1 MAYMTQNLAVTQPLM
16 DRFAALRAEFSHR
29 RAQRAE
35 AERVFRELSM
45 MTEYELTDLGISRHS
60 IRDIAA
66 EAGRRV

>member
-16 DRFAALRAEFSHR
+16 DRFSALRAEFSHR

-35 AERVFRELSM
+35 ADRVFRELSLM
-45 MTEYELTDLGISRHS
+45 SDYELADLGISRHS

-66 EAGRRV
+66 DAARRI